1 MSLNAHILIV
11 EDKVSQQAVL
21 AYNFTLAGF
30 EAVQVSDGHEAL
42 QLIDE
47 QPPDLIL
54 CDWIL
59 PGMSGIRI
67 CRQLK
72 VRKDTR
78 AIPII
83 ILSVRS

>member
-1 MSLNAHILIV
+1 M
-11 EDKVSQQAVL
+11 L
-21 AYNFTLAGF
+21 AYNFTSAGY
-30 EAVQVSDGHEAL
+30 EAVQALDGHEAL

-54 CDWIL
+54 RDWML
-59 PGMSGIRI
+59 PGVSGIRI

-72 VRKDTR
+72 VRKNTR

-83 ILSVRS
+83 IRSARS

>member
-1 MSLNAHILIV
+1 MSLNAQILIV
-11 EDKVSQQAVL
+11 EDKVLQQAVL
-21 AYNFTLAGF
+21 AYNFTTAGY
-30 EAVQVSDGHEAL
+30 EAVQASDGHEAL

-54 CDWIL
+54 REWML
-59 PGMSGIRI
+59 LGVSGIRI

-72 VRKDTR
+72 VCKNTR

-83 ILSVRS
+83 ILLARS